1 MIDDILQCRREEK
14 RQEEEKKKGLDAFAS
29 QPVFF
34 LCVCVCAKSDGLI
47 PDSYILAL
55 LFESGQVSGH
65 CDLLRKRD
73 PKGQ

>member
-29 QPVFF
+29 QPVF